1 MTAAATKRMTVAEYF
16 AHERTA
22 LTKSEFYDGELFAMA
37 GASVPHNQ
45 IKENLSGEFHALLKG
60 KSCQSFSSDQRI
72 LVNRTGLYTYP
83 DLVIVCGE
91 LQYDPHNDET
101 ITNPQVIFEV
111 LSDSTERYDR
121 TTKFRMY
128 QQIPS
133 LQEYILVSQHEPV
146 CERFVRQ
153 ADGSW
158 GLRAYVGREA
168 TLDLATVDAQ
178 VKLADIFARTILPSE
193 QNRESGGNEPKP
205 SVF

>member
-1 MTAAATKRMTVAEYF
+1 MRVLATKRMTVEEYF
-16 AHERTA
+16 AHERAA

-45 IKENLSGEFHALLKG
+45 IRENLSGEFHAQLKG
-60 KSCQSFSSDQRI
+60 KPCRTLSSDQRI
-72 LVNRTGLYTYP
+72 LINRTGLYTYP
-83 DLVIVCGE
+83 DLVIICGE
-91 LQYDPHNDET
+91 LQFDPLNEDT

-153 ADGSW
+153 ADGTW
-158 GLRAYVGREA
+158 ALRAFVGRDA
-168 TLDLATVDAQ
+168 TLELATVEAK
-178 VKLADIFARTILPSE
+178 VKLEDVFARTILPSE
-193 QNRESGGNEPKP
+193 QKSQPASE
-205 SVF
+205 V

>member
-1 MTAAATKRMTVAEYF
+1 MGSVAVQRMTVTDYF

-22 LTKSEFYDGELFAMA
+22 QTKSEFYDGELFAMA
-37 GASVPHNQ
+37 GASVPHNR
-45 IKENLSGEFHALLKG
+45 IKENLSVEFGSRLKG
-60 KSCQSFSSDQRI
+60 SPCQTFSSDQRI
-72 LVNRTGLYTYP
+72 LINRTGLYTYP

-91 LQYDPHNDET
+91 LQYDPLNEDT

-153 ADGSW
+153 ADGTW
-158 GLRAYVGREA
+158 ALRAFVGRDA
-168 TLDLATVDAQ
+168 TLELATVQVQ
-178 VKLADIFARTILPSE
+178 VKLDDVFARTILPSE
-193 QNRESGGNEPKP
+193 QK
-205 SVF
+205 

>member
-1 MTAAATKRMTVAEYF
+1 MNSLASKRMTVSEYF

-22 LTKSEFYDGELFAMA
+22 LNKSEFYDGEIFAMA
-37 GASVPHNQ
+37 GASVPHNS
-45 IKENLSGEFHALLKG
+45 IKENLSGEFHARLKG
-60 KSCQSFSSDQRI
+60 SSCQSFSSDQRV
-72 LVNRTGLYTYP
+72 LVDRTGLYTYP

-91 LQYDPHNDET
+91 LQFDPLNEDT

-153 ADGSW
+153 ADGTW
-158 GLRAYVGREA
+158 ALRAFVGREA
-168 TLDLATVDAQ
+168 TLELVTVDAQ
-178 VKLADIFARTILPSE
+178 VKLADIFARTVLPSE
-193 QNRESGGNEPKP
+193 QKREPAS
-205 SVF
+205 

>member
-1 MTAAATKRMTVAEYF
+1 MSSIASKRMTISEYF

-22 LTKSEFYDGELFAMA
+22 LNKSEFYDGELFAMA
-37 GASVPHNQ
+37 GASVPHNR
-45 IKENLSGEFHALLKG
+45 IKENLSIEFGSRLKG
-60 KSCQSFSSDQRI
+60 SSCQSFSSDQRV
-72 LVNRTGLYTYP
+72 LVERTGLYNYP

-91 LQYDPHNDET
+91 LQYDPLNVDT

-153 ADGSW
+153 ADDTW
-158 GLRAYVGREA
+158 GLRAFVGREA
-168 TLDLATVDAQ
+168 TLELLTVDAK

-193 QNRESGGNEPKP
+193 QK
-205 SVF
+205 SVPDS

>member
-1 MTAAATKRMTVAEYF
+1 MNSTASKRMTVSEYF

-22 LTKSEFYDGELFAMA
+22 LNKSEFYDGELFAMA

-45 IKENLSGEFHALLKG
+45 IKENLSGELHSQLKG

-83 DLVIVCGE
+83 DLVIVCGD
-91 LQYDPHNDET
+91 LQYDPLSEDT
-101 ITNPQVIFEV
+101 INNPQVIFEV
-111 LSDSTERYDR
+111 PSDSTERYDR
-121 TTKFRMY
+121 TSKFRMY

-153 ADGSW
+153 ADGTW
-158 GLRAYVGREA
+158 ALRAFVGRES
-168 TLDLATVDAQ
+168 TLELVSVDAQ
-178 VKLADIFARTILPSE
+178 VKLADIFARTVLPSE
-193 QNRESGGNEPKP
+193 QKREPAS
-205 SVF
+205 

>member
-1 MTAAATKRMTVAEYF
+1 MNSLASKRMTVSEYF

-22 LTKSEFYDGELFAMA
+22 LNKSEFYDGELFAMA
-37 GASVPHNQ
+37 GASVPHNS
-45 IKENLSGEFHALLKG
+45 IKENLIIEFGSRIKG
-60 KSCQSFSSDQRI
+60 SKCRSFSSDQRV
-72 LVNRTGLYTYP
+72 LVDRTGLYTYP

-91 LQYDPHNDET
+91 LQYAESNDET

-153 ADGSW
+153 GDGTW
-158 GLRAYVGREA
+158 ALRAFVGRDA
-168 TLDLATVDAQ
+168 TLELATVDAQ

-193 QNRESGGNEPKP
+193 QQSRARSEAK
-205 SVF
+205 